1 MRIPPTRLPVLAL
14 ACIAAVAAGG
24 CTLGPAYQRPDVPL
38 PPAWH
43 TAPFDAQDVAN
54 TAWWERF
61 GDPQLDRLVAE
72 AIEGNKDLQLAALR
86 VEQFEAR
93 LKISR
98 SESYPQATYEA
109 SAAHQRYSEERP
121 VLLPARID
129 PIQDAFQLGTT
140 ISWEL
145 DLWGRVRSANEAARA
160 ELLATEEAQRGV
172 MLTVVANVA
181 TSYFQLRALDR
192 QLELALQSL
201 KNRNQALGLAET
213 RYDGGAATRIDVAR
227 AQAAVHEVAVA
238 IPDLE
243 RQVAQ
248 LEHALSILLGRN
260 PGPVDRSRADTPA
273 LPPVPAGVP
282 SDVLARRPDVVE
294 AEQALIAANARIG
307 IARAEYFPRISLTGM
322 LGLGSDDL
330 GNLLQHSATTG
341 SIGAGLLGTLFS
353 GGRIAGDIRE
363 SEAVQRQMVV
373 KYQQA
378 VQAALRD
385 VEDALSFRAKAG
397 EAARRGEEQI
407 TALQD
412 VARLSQV
419 RYEGGQAS
427 YYEVLDA
434 QRQLYAAEQQ
444 QVQRRRDTYVS
455 LVSVYA
461 AMGGG
466 WMVDQQKTSKTTP
479 ARGASLAAA
488 AAPAKTTPRQDAKP

>member
-1 MRIPPTRLPVLAL
+1 MRIPPLRLPVLAL
-14 ACIAAVAAGG
+14 ACLAALAAGG

-43 TAPFDAQDVAN
+43 TAPVDAEDVAN

-98 SESYPQATYEA
+98 SESYPQATYDA

-129 PIQDAFQLGTT
+129 PIQDAFQIGTT

-238 IPDLE
+238 IPDIE

-260 PGPVDRSRADTPA
+260 PGPVDRSRGGTPA
-273 LPPVPAGVP
+273 LPPVPSGVP

-322 LGLGSDDL
+322 LGLGSNDL

-412 VARLSQV
+412 VARLSQL

-466 WMVDQQKTSKTTP
+466 WMVDQQQQSKTTP

-488 AAPAKTTPRQDAKP
+488 TAPAQPTPRQDAKP